1 VPILLQKS
9 KIEQPRKSRESRFLD
24 SAAAARFFAANTKA
38 GGRFCM
44 KRCGPSRRRA
54 RSASAVFKIFALHP
68 KKTFSTLSARS
79 GSQLIYGEPR
89 WSFAH
94 KAEMPLSRKN
104 AFRDTIARFAVCFL
118 D

>member
-1 VPILLQKS
+1 MTRIALYARYSSSGTP
-9 KIEQPRKSRESRFLD
+9 PRSLKFSHFTR
-24 SAAAARFFAANTKA
+24 
-38 GGRFCM
+38 
-44 KRCGPSRRRA
+44 KR
-54 RSASAVFKIFALHP
+54 
-68 KKTFSTLSARS
+68 TFSTLSAGS